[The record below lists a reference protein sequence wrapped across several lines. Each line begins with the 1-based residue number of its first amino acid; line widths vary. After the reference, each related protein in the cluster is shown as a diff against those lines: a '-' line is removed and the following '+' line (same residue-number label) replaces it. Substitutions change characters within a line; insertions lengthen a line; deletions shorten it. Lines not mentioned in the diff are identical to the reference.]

1 MSHKEG
7 QQNGSDPQTYHR
19 LVENACWKHSSAMRT
34 FPAHTLPYL
43 ILLYFSSPFLYLWNL
58 VSFFLFT
65 SSSTPQPLAP
75 PPPCLLPRHCPCC
88 SRSSAEPTRLL
99 QEEVLLQADWGLRPT
114 PYFWGRPSMVSGP
127 TAPGPSWTPDTSQG
141 PSQPLE
147 GGGWRLP
154 WAKAWFSLLLWAR
167 AFASFSTDAKK
178 ASNSR
183 VITHIKKKNPN
194 SIISSLAQIQRKAT
208 LELQSHISHASTCAR
223 AHAHTHVLRQPKW
236 HFLNLTLNGSLCDDD
251 CLCFKFE
258 LCLLKASFFEDRLF
272 CSIWHNEL
280 LSWAAKT
287 IWIPWAAKINW
298 MLQNNWIQL
307 QKIGQEKTEKN
318 VWLLFPQTTGNRA
331 GWSAGLCPWLVCKP
345 RCYNLMV
352 WKL

>member
-1 MSHKEG
+1 MH
-7 QQNGSDPQTYHR
+7 
-19 LVENACWKHSSAMRT
+19 VES
-34 FPAHTLPYL
+34 
-43 ILLYFSSPFLYLWNL
+43 ILLPCVPSPPTRYPI
-58 VSFFLFT
+58 SFFSIFLHPSCIFGILFP
-65 SSSTPQPLAP
+65 SSFLLLHLRRSHWHLPHPACFPGTVRAVHGHLLSPPVCFRRRFYCRLTGGCVPL
-75 PPPCLLPRHCPCC
+75 
-88 SRSSAEPTRLL
+88 PTF
-99 QEEVLLQADWGLRPT
+99 ED
-114 PYFWGRPSMVSGP
+114 RPSMVSGP